1 VIVHDIA
8 ASERLVTVHDMWK
21 FHDTLADAIPGARG

>member
-8 ASERLVTVHDMWK
+8 ASERLVTVHDVWE
-21 FHDTLADAIPGARG
+21 FHDTVADAIPGTCG